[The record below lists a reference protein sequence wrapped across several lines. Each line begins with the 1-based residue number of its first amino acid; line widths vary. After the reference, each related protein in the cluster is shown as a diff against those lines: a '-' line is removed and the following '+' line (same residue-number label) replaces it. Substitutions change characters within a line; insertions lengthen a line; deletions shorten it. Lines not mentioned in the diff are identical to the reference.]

1 MKNVET
7 EKQFHFIIKTQEEER
22 TNAPSLPHFVFHFI
36 GKKTDLG
43 QYYLEL
49 SNIFWQNKYNKGQM

>member
-22 TNAPSLPHFVFHFI
+22 INALSLPHFVFHFI
-36 GKKTDLG
+36 GKKMDLG

-49 SNIFWQNKYNKGQM
+49 